1 MANKAIKD
9 IISASDETQNIFFG
23 GLKVFRE
30 LKKSDSIIDFA
41 MPRSGRNLLLDFMS
55 EKRRLNITLCEMRRL
70 LEGDIMESI
79 DIKDVL
85 NDISIEAIEK
95 IKENNGIGPI
105 CFTYQ
110 DLNILANVGQYK
122 ITHLINKNEQYH
134 AKLMLE

>member
-30 LKKSDSIIDFA
+30 LRKSDSSTDYT
-41 MPRSGRNLLLDFMS
+41 MPRAGRNLLLDFMS
-55 EKRRLNITLCEMRRL
+55 EKRRLDITINEMKKL
-70 LEGDIMESI
+70 LECNIMESI

-85 NDISIEAIEK
+85 NDNSIEAIEK

-110 DLNILANVGQYK
+110 DLNILAYVGQYK
-122 ITHLINKNEQYH
+122 ITHLIRKNEQYH